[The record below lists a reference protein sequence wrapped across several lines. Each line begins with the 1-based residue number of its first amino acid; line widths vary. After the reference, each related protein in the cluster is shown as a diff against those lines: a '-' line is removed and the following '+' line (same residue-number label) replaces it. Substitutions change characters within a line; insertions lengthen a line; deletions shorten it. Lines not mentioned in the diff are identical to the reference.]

1 MPDSILINGRAIGNG
16 LKPYVIA
23 EISANHNGSKKNAL
37 ALIELAAKAGAD
49 AVKIQTYRPDTI
61 TIDCNRPEFKIKSGL
76 WAGRTL
82 YDLYA
87 EAHTP
92 WEWHHELFSKAR
104 EVGITL
110 FSSPFDRTA
119 IDLLESLDTPA
130 YKIASFELIDHELI
144 SYAAQ
149 TGKPLIMST
158 GMADKIEI
166 SEAIKVARQAGCE
179 HLSILH
185 CISGYPAPAEDYNL
199 NTITDMQQSF
209 CVPVG
214 LSDHTIGNETAIASV
229 ALGAAVVEKHFT
241 MDRDGGGPD
250 DSFSIDSDG
259 LASLS
264 ASLNLAWKAM
274 GTVNYNRKK
283 SESPNL
289 IFRRSLYLV
298 KDIKEGEQI
307 TREHIRSVRPGYGAS
322 PKDFDLFVGKIA
334 RSDAFAN
341 SPLKYELI
349 EK

>member
-199 NTITDMQQSF
+199 NTI
-209 CVPVG
+209 
-214 LSDHTIGNETAIASV
+214 ASV